1 MRGASDW
8 KACGYPRISSGSR
21 CWNRRVPPEFP
32 STARSQPCRDPGR
45 SAMCSSASLR
55 FPPGV
60 VRVGGS
66 CCLAKTSRRRYA
78 PARQPSRRPSTWRS
92 ERRNSRRDAK
102 RRLHSRPAVTRTN
115 VLRVVCERGRK
126 LLAADFVAALVP
138 YNDPHWMEGGAPA
151 GAEAPSTGEPLTALL
166 RRVLPG
172 GETLITRRFPAVPLV
187 LPGGGIL
194 PRWEGARSGVAV
206 PLRHGGQIQGV
217 VIFGWRSHLPVRG
230 EGLRVAEALGA
241 HASLALRNARL
252 YDDMKQ
258 AAERRDRF
266 FSAMSH
272 DLRTPITAI
281 VGYSELLLDGIVGEL
296 GARQLEMV
304 DRISQVAGH
313 LSQLVN
319 DILDLAKL
327 EAGKMEFHR
336 ESVRLEAL
344 VEDAIVAIE
353 PQADSK
359 GLVLLREL
367 DGVRDAVLRVDRVR
381 VRQVL
386 VNLLSNAIKFTPAG
400 EVRVS
405 ALPEPDRLW
414 IAVHDTGPGLG
425 DGDHEALF
433 EEFLQLASG
442 SGTKSEPGAGLGLA
456 ISRRLARAMGGDL
469 IGDNAPGGGATFTL
483 ILPFEPDPLA
493 STPNH
498 P

>member
-1 MRGASDW
+1 
-8 KACGYPRISSGSR
+8 
-21 CWNRRVPPEFP
+21 
-32 STARSQPCRDPGR
+32 
-45 SAMCSSASLR
+45 
-55 FPPGV
+55 
-60 VRVGGS
+60 
-66 CCLAKTSRRRYA
+66 
-78 PARQPSRRPSTWRS
+78 
-92 ERRNSRRDAK
+92 
-102 RRLHSRPAVTRTN
+102 
-115 VLRVVCERGRK
+115 
-126 LLAADFVAALVP
+126 
-138 YNDPHWMEGGAPA
+138 MEGGSPA
-151 GAEAPSTGEPLTALL
+151 GTESPPTGETLNALL

-172 GETLITRRFPAVPLV
+172 AETLVTRRFPAVPL
-187 LPGGGIL
+187 IL
-194 PRWEGARSGVAV
+194 PDGGALHRWEGARSGVAV

-230 EGLRVAEALGA
+230 EGVRVAEALGA

-281 VGYSELLLDGIVGEL
+281 VGYSELLLDGVVGNL
-296 GARQLEMV
+296 PARQLEMV

-353 PQADSK
+353 PQAASK

-367 DGVRDAVLRVDRVR
+367 DEVRDAVLQVDRVR

-386 VNLLSNAIKFTPAG
+386 VNLLYNAVKFTPAG

-405 ALPEPDRLW
+405 AMIEPDRMW
-414 IAVHDTGPGLG
+414 IAVRDTGPGLG
-425 DGDHEALF
+425 DEDHEALF
-433 EEFLQLASG
+433 EEFLQVASG

-469 IGDNAPGGGATFTL
+469 IGDNAPGGGALFTL
-483 ILPFEPDPLA
+483 ILPLEPDSPVSA
-493 STPNH
+493 TDH

>member
-1 MRGASDW
+1 MEWNRAAEDMFGLAADDAMGQPLKSLHLPEDLEW
-8 KACGYPRISSGSR
+8 QPLLDQARATRLPQRSQIAALSGSGAER
-21 CWNRRVPPEFP
+21 YVQFSIAPLPGWGGAGGGILLLGEDV
-32 STARSQPCRDPGR
+32 TAQVRARMAAEQEAVHLAQRAAEIQALRDT
-45 SAMCSSASLR
+45 AIALSSSLD
-55 FPPGV
+55 
-60 VRVGGS
+60 
-66 CCLAKTSRRRYA
+66 
-78 PARQPSRRPSTWRS
+78 QD
-92 ERRNSRRDAK
+92 E
-102 RRLHSRPAVTRTN
+102 

-126 LLAADFVAALVP
+126 LLAADFAAALVP
-138 YNDPHWMEGGAPA
+138 YNDPHWMEGGTPA
-151 GAEAPSTGEPLTALL
+151 GTEAPSTGEPLTALL

-172 GETLITRRFPAVPLV
+172 AETLVTRRFPAIPLV
-187 LPGGGIL
+187 LPGGEVL

-206 PLRHGGQIQGV
+206 PLRNAGQIQGV
-217 VIFGWRSHLPVRG
+217 VIFGWRSPLPVRG
-230 EGLRVAEALGA
+230 EGVRVAEALGA

-281 VGYSELLLDGIVGEL
+281 VGYSELLLDGIVGDL

-336 ESVRLEAL
+336 ESIRLEAL
-344 VEDAIVAIE
+344 VEDAAVAIE

-367 DGVRDAVLRVDRVR
+367 DEVRDAVLRVDRVR

-386 VNLLSNAIKFTPAG
+386 VNVLSNAVKFTPAG
-400 EVRVS
+400 EVRIS
-405 ALPEPDRLW
+405 ASIEPERMW
-414 IAVHDTGPGLG
+414 IAVRDTGPGLG
-425 DGDHEALF
+425 DGDHEAL
-433 EEFLQLASG
+433 
-442 SGTKSEPGAGLGLA
+442 
-456 ISRRLARAMGGDL
+456 
-469 IGDNAPGGGATFTL
+469 
-483 ILPFEPDPLA
+483 
-493 STPNH
+493 
-498 P
+498 